1 MGTLTD
7 AEIARIGTD
16 PIPTEPYW
24 SDEYFELERR
34 NLFGRVWL
42 HAGREVDIPEVGDFL
57 VKEIVPCHASVL
69 ITRGSDRK
77 LRAFHNVCSHRG
89 SRVVFS
95 QHGHAARFVCR
106 YHGWGYNLHGELREC
121 SR

>member
-42 HAGREVDIPEVGDFL
+42 HAGREVDIPEVGT
-57 VKEIVPCHASVL
+57 S
-69 ITRGSDRK
+69 SSRK
-77 LRAFHNVCSHRG
+77 SSRATPRC
-89 SRVVFS
+89 
-95 QHGHAARFVCR
+95 
-106 YHGWGYNLHGELREC
+106 
-121 SR
+121 

>member
-34 NLFGRVWL
+34 N
-42 HAGREVDIPEVGDFL
+42 
-57 VKEIVPCHASVL
+57 
-69 ITRGSDRK
+69 
-77 LRAFHNVCSHRG
+77 
-89 SRVVFS
+89 
-95 QHGHAARFVCR
+95 
-106 YHGWGYNLHGELREC
+106 
-121 SR
+121 